1 MRRILYLIGL
11 ILILIIFY
19 FLFWP
24 VPIDPAGWTP
34 PEMPDTT
41 GVYAENNLLT
51 EIEII
56 ASDYVGGESVAFDSS
71 GRLYTGLADG
81 RIIRMDANG
90 DNIEL
95 FAEAIEPI
103 GMSFADDGNL
113 IVADATQG
121 LLSIN
126 PQGEITILIPAGEDE
141 AFFYLNDLDVASDGK
156 IYFSQAS
163 TKFGKM
169 EFVYETAEHG
179 AYGSLWVYDPATG
192 EAENL
197 IDDMVFANGVSLSPD
212 EDFVLV
218 SENGTYRVL
227 RYWLT
232 GSQAGETDV
241 FIENLP
247 GFPDNITTNGTD
259 IFWLA
264 LGGGPASRVTIDGL
278 HPNPFILKL
287 AFRVPQN
294 LQPAPTLQGY
304 IIGLDLEGNIIYNMQ
319 DLSGNVFAP
328 TTSIIEHDG
337 MLYLGSLS
345 MGGIGRVA
353 IPEERLSG
361 GD

>member
-11 ILILIIFY
+11 LLILIVAY

-34 PEMPDTT
+34 PEMPEAT

-51 EIEII
+51 DTEII
-56 ASDYVGGESVAFDSS
+56 ASDYAGGESVAFDSS
-71 GRLYTGLADG
+71 GRLYTGLSDG

-90 DNIEL
+90 ENIEV
-95 FAEAIEPI
+95 FARAIEPL
-103 GMSFADDGNL
+103 GMDFASDGNL

-126 PQGEITILIPAGEDE
+126 PQGEMTVLIPAGEDE

-163 TKFGKM
+163 TEFRKM
-169 EFVYETAEHG
+169 DFVYEIAEHG
-179 AYGSLWVYDPATG
+179 SYGSLHVYDPATG
-192 EAENL
+192 ETENL
-197 IDDMVFANGVSLSPD
+197 IDDIVFANGVALSPE

-218 SENGTYRVL
+218 SENGSYRIL

-247 GFPDNITTNGTD
+247 GFPDNITTNGD
-259 IFWLA
+259 NIFWLA
-264 LGGGPASRVTIDGL
+264 LGGGPASRLTIDNL
-278 HPNPFILKL
+278 HPNPFLLKL
-287 AFRVPQN
+287 AFRVPQS

-304 IIGLDLEGNIIYNMQ
+304 IIGLDLDGTIIFNMQ
-319 DLSGNVFAP
+319 DLSGDVFAP
-328 TTSIIEHDG
+328 TTSAIEHDG

-345 MGGIGRVA
+345 MEGIGQIA
-353 IPEERLSG
+353 IPEAPLSG
-361 GD
+361 DD